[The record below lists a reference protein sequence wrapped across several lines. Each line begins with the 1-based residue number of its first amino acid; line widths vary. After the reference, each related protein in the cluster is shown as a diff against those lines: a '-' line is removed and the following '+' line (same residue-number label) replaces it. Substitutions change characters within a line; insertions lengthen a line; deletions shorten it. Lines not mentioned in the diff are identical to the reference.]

1 MIQKISKPATIK
13 EILSKGRCSS
23 VEKWFMN
30 LSHMGMIAL
39 QVTKNLGYWIK
50 ERAKKISKD
59 GMN

>member
-1 MIQKISKPATIK
+1 
-13 EILSKGRCSS
+13 
-23 VEKWFMN
+23 
-30 LSHMGMIAL
+30 MGMIAL